1 MSGGRRGRATN
12 PDSTSAP
19 GRESVRPA
27 RPAKRLR
34 PPLKAPANRLYAI
47 VDTGFFGAAPE
58 TVTAAA
64 RTLLDCGARW
74 IQLRAKGV
82 PDLAAWRL
90 AEALARVLE
99 EASDTGGEE
108 DPRGA
113 RGGEEAAGDEGDEDA
128 PLLWINDNAAIA
140 AALPASGARGGFSV
154 GLHLGQDDLP
164 PAAARLSVPPACPIG
179 RSTHG
184 RAQAAEAEADPAVD
198 ALAIGPVFG
207 TTTKERP
214 DPAVGLAGV
223 AEARG
228 IASKPL
234 IGIGGIDAEG
244 APRVVEAGADAVA
257 VVSALDPQN
266 LAASCRRLLR
276 ALA

>member
-1 MSGGRRGRATN
+1 MTARR
-12 PDSTSAP
+12 P
-19 GRESVRPA
+19 V
-27 RPAKRLR
+27 LR
-34 PPLKAPANRLYAI
+34 PPANRLYAI
-47 VDTGFFGAAPE
+47 VDTGFFGSEPV
-58 TVTAAA
+58 TVTGAV

-74 IQLRAKGV
+74 IQLRAKGL

-90 AEALARVLE
+90 ADAVGPMFE
-99 EASDTGGEE
+99 EASVAD
-108 DPRGA
+108 
-113 RGGEEAAGDEGDEDA
+113 GDDDA

-140 AALPASGARGGFSV
+140 AALLASDPRAVLRV

-164 PAAARLSVPPACPIG
+164 PAAARLSIPSACPIG

-184 RAQAAEAEADPAVD
+184 RAQAVEADGDPAVD

-214 DPAVGLAGV
+214 DPVVGLAGV
-223 AEARG
+223 AQAREVT
-228 IASKPL
+228 SKRL
-234 IGIGGIDAEG
+234 IGIGGIDADR
-244 APRVVEAGADAVA
+244 APRVIEAGADAVA
-257 VVSALDPQN
+257 VVSALDPGD

>member
-1 MSGGRRGRATN
+1 MN
-12 PDSTSAP
+12 
-19 GRESVRPA
+19 A
-27 RPAKRLR
+27 RPSVLR
-34 PPLKAPANRLYAI
+34 PPASRLYAI
-47 VDTGFFGAAPE
+47 VDTGFFGSEPAA
-58 TVTAAA
+58 VTGAV
-64 RTLLDCGARW
+64 RTLLDCGVRW

-90 AEALARVLE
+90 AEAVGPMFE
-99 EASDTGGEE
+99 EASGADGE
-108 DPRGA
+108 D
-113 RGGEEAAGDEGDEDA
+113 DA
-128 PLLWINDNAAIA
+128 PLLWINDSAAIA
-140 AALPASGARGGFSV
+140 GVLASGPRAGLRV

-164 PAAARLSVPPACPIG
+164 PAAARLSIPSACPIG

-184 RAQAAEAEADPAVD
+184 RTQAVEADGDPAVD

-214 DPAVGLAGV
+214 DPVVGLAGV
-223 AEARG
+223 AAAR
-228 IASKPL
+228 AVTSKPL

-257 VVSALDPQN
+257 VVSALDPAG
-266 LAASCRRLLR
+266 LAASCRLLLR